1 MFYSNC
7 YPTNA
12 VYLFNGDRRGEQI
25 LQWRVPGS
33 ADCATRPVTSGEVAA
48 FCRKHRL
55 ALVRNSY
62 GHGWLVVAET
72 ERQQFEFKLWFDA
85 APPLRTAWD
94 AHAATYA
101 VACQERLIESTRRRV
116 TYCEEQVE
124 CARRS
129 LAQEQAKLEEMRR
142 AA

>member
-1 MFYSNC
+1 MFYSNF

-25 LQWRVPGS
+25 LQWRLPGGV
-33 ADCATRPVTSGEVAA
+33 DCETRPVTSGEVAA
-48 FCRKHRL
+48 FCRKHGL
-55 ALVRNSY
+55 ALIRNVY

-72 ERQQFEFKLWFDA
+72 ERQQFEFKLWFDGT
-85 APPLRTAWD
+85 PPLRTEWD
-94 AHAATYA
+94 AHAATYEIGR
-101 VACQERLIESTRRRV
+101 QERLVESSRRRV

-124 CARRS
+124 CARHR
-129 LAQEQAKLEEMRR
+129 LAQEEAKLEEMRR